1 MGHVE
6 SEYRPNHRLLQIL
19 QGSSYLLGQGFS
31 VFVFKFALQRG
42 EGKIGREGKFQSK
55 AHRTFDPRNALSPV
69 GRYLPFRTTRPV
81 FGSFTWLANPFFYRY
96 LSQPSPERTRE
107 RFVRLFIRSATPSHR
122 LFLSR
127 RLDASGNPSGQS
139 HNFGLF

>member
-19 QGSSYLLGQGFS
+19 QGSSYLLGQRFS

-42 EGKIGREGKFQSK
+42 EGENREGVQISNK
-55 AHRTFDPRNALSPV
+55 AHRTFDPINTLSPV
-69 GRYLPFRTTRPV
+69 VEYLPFRTTRPV